1 MLLDGSV
8 EVIIPEL
15 ISTVPKVEMPVRLIS
30 SAEKDVATIDY
41 WKDTEFLY
49 QLECDVKKANSLYKQ
64 CIVEGYSEAF

>member
-1 MLLDGSV
+1 MKITAKNMILTRGEDSV
-8 EVIIPEL
+8 AF
-15 ISTVPKVEMPVRLIS
+15 SVRRK
-30 SAEKDVATIDY
+30 KDVATIDY